1 MRRLTYLYLAQHWK
15 RDAALL
21 AMMPVVALAIYI
33 FYRYNGSYTG
43 LGGIRHRVAQWLS
56 RIHS

>member
-43 LGGIRHRVAQWLS
+43 LAAYATGWRNGGCLDR
-56 RIHS
+56 